1 MPRTRTIGGLLLCA
15 AASCCAVCGCAWG
28 PSTMW
33 PWGQA
38 AVQNPVFVECADP
51 DFVFNQTV
59 DVVDDYFTIDREE
72 SVHRIDDVI
81 TEGRIDT
88 FYQGGATLLEPW
100 RGDSANS
107 YEKIESTLQSI
118 RRRAMVRVIPADG
131 GFLVDVAVFKELED
145 LPQPEYST
153 AGAATLR
160 YDGSID
166 RFTQPVAGDAPP
178 FGWIPQGRDLA
189 LEQRMLADL
198 QDRVCSPARI
208 IEFR

>member
-1 MPRTRTIGGLLLCA
+1 MSRTRIIVGLFGA
-15 AASCCAVCGCAWG
+15 AAIGCMTWGCAWCPPG
-28 PSTMW
+28 VW
-33 PWGQA
+33 PWGQS
-38 AVQNPVFVECADP
+38 AVQNPIFVECADP

-72 SVHRIDDVI
+72 AVHRIDDVI

-88 FYQGGATLLEPW
+88 FYQGGSTVLEPW
-100 RGDSANS
+100 RGDSADA
-107 YEKIESTLQSI
+107 YEKLESTLQSI
-118 RRRAMVRVIPADG
+118 RRRAVVRVIPADG

-178 FGWIPQGRDLA
+178 FGWIPQGRDLI
-189 LEQRMLADL
+189 LEQRMLSDL
-198 QDRVCSPARI
+198 QHRLVNPARI